1 MTAVS
6 KIMKKKSIVLT
17 LFLLM
22 IVLFSG
28 CIQQKVAGNET
39 LSNKNEKTSSVDY
52 QIGNDVFS
60 NKTLMFEMK
69 IPAGW
74 KDDAM

>member
-1 MTAVS
+1 MVL
-6 KIMKKKSIVLT
+6 IMEKKNIVLT

-28 CIQQKVAGNET
+28 CIQQIAGNEIS
-39 LSNKNEKTSSVDY
+39 SNKK
-52 QIGNDVFS
+52 DVYS

-74 KDDAM
+74 KSDVMWQFTLWRRRKFRN